1 MPSEEGPELDQISN
15 EIYGCDLQELPEFD
29 QHLATCDTQ
38 PKDWSKPVAELLNT
52 EKADAMSSEDE
63 DESHSQPRSSVKTLN
78 KAIEIA
84 RDLQLFCAEQGL
96 SEALVHTDALDDA
109 LMNEW
114 YLKKS
119 AARQTKMIDF
129 FKPISK

>member
-1 MPSEEGPELDQISN
+1 MKLACSSSR
-15 EIYGCDLQELPEFD
+15 LQTKHFML
-29 QHLATCDTQ
+29 
-38 PKDWSKPVAELLNT
+38 
-52 EKADAMSSEDE
+52 
-63 DESHSQPRSSVKTLN
+63 RVKTLN

-119 AARQTKMIDF
+119 AAKQKKNDF
-129 FKPISK
+129 FKLI

>member
-1 MPSEEGPELDQISN
+1 
-15 EIYGCDLQELPEFD
+15 
-29 QHLATCDTQ
+29 
-38 PKDWSKPVAELLNT
+38 
-52 EKADAMSSEDE
+52 MSSEDE

-119 AARQTKMIDF
+119 AAKQKKNDF
-129 FKPISK
+129 FKLI